1 MPVFEQHAWEYTVV
15 ELAEYL
21 IREHGDQGRTA
32 AETVRRLATAM
43 GLSHSEILEP
53 DVLRSLLVQAGMPP
67 EDLSLSAADE
77 RIRLYCRT
85 NRRRA
90 LVLRNEDLELDAD
103 GGADAGVP
111 AAEHAIRPRRPV
123 RRCSPRR

>member
-1 MPVFEQHAWEYTVV
+1 LPEFEQQPWEYTVV

-43 GLSHSEILEP
+43 GLSQTEVLEP

-67 EDLSLSAADE
+67 EDLSLTPPD
-77 RIRLYCRT
+77 
-85 NRRRA
+85 
-90 LVLRNEDLELDAD
+90 DFDD
-103 GGADAGVP
+103 
-111 AAEHAIRPRRPV
+111 
-123 RRCSPRR
+123 